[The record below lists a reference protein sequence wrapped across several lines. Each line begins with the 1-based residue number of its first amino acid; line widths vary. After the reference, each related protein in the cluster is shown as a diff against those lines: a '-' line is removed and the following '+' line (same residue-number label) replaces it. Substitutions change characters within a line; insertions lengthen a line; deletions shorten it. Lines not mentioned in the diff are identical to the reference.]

1 VTDEFQFQ
9 GHKGSTVE
17 IAVESGCIFVM
28 DGLLLPPTLRF
39 EGQPYSDGWRLLNR
53 LKSNDI
59 ESRARECSWNFIFLA
74 EAIKRTV
81 FGFGLAR
88 SLRRA
93 TDKVL
98 TEARNNAFNSV
109 EVTEITAWRFLGVH
123 WVSVGAHFRS
133 LQKSNQIKAL
143 AARRRDL
150 AMVQRIPGAERL

>member
-1 VTDEFQFQ
+1 MET
-9 GHKGSTVE
+9 
-17 IAVESGCIFVM
+17 AVESGCIFVM
-28 DGLLLPPTLRF
+28 DGLLLPPILRF

-59 ESRARECSWNFIFLA
+59 ESRARDCSWNFMFLA
-74 EAIKRTV
+74 EVIKRTV
-81 FGFGLAR
+81 FGFGRAR

-109 EVTEITAWRFLGVH
+109 EVTEITARQFLGMH
-123 WVSVGAHFRS
+123 WVSVDAHFRS

-150 AMVQRIPGAERL
+150 AMVQLIPGAERL